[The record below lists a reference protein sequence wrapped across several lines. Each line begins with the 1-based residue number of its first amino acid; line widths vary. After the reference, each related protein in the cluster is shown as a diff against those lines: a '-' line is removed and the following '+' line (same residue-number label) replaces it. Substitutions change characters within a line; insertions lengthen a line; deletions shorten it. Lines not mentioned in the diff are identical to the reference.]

1 MLVLAVNSPDEDRLW
16 IFSWLE
22 DNEAEAA
29 IGAAVGLLEGTDV
42 GLSIL
47 VTDATFVSV
56 VLVVRA
62 LGPLLRLFLLL
73 LALPLLL
80 LLLFSLAVAT
90 VTADTEAGGTGGACM
105 DDAA

>member
-1 MLVLAVNSPDEDRLW
+1 M
-16 IFSWLE
+16 
-22 DNEAEAA
+22 
-29 IGAAVGLLEGTDV
+29 
-42 GLSIL
+42 

-105 DDAA
+105 DDAVCAYLDETGCGFGNFVDPNRVLDTLGC